1 MLPQIRRYM
10 RVEKFFTVHGQE
22 RYLVVDS
29 KIEPVQVINRFLKF
43 KDNAGKAR
51 NTLRAY
57 AYQLSLYFE
66 YLEQKGL
73 DYREVTLEDIAGYM
87 RWLQKP
93 MRQDGIIEMMKS
105 GRALRNATINTY
117 VSTVTEF
124 YSYLMRID
132 DDKNRLSEKL
142 KIQLSNSKRGYKD
155 FLYHVNKGK
164 SFEGRYLKLR
174 EEKIEKRV
182 LEQNE
187 VEQLVDACR
196 NGRDAFLLTL
206 LYETGFRIGEC
217 LALWLED
224 VDVMASTITI
234 VDRGYLTNNAE
245 IKTVTSERTINVSE
259 GLINCFLSYVADYH
273 DETIETNFIF
283 FKIEGKHQGE
293 PLDYQCVDALFKKLR
308 KRTGIYVTPHSFR
321 HTHFDKLRTEGWG
334 FEKIQKRGGW
344 ANVQTPMSTY
354 SHPSDE
360 EIRNE
365 WNRVEENFK
374 INGGDNTE

>member
-1 MLPQIRRYM
+1 M
-10 RVEKFFTVHGQE
+10 RVEKFITLQGQE
-22 RYLVVDS
+22 RYMVVDS
-29 KIEPVQVINRFLKF
+29 QAEPVLVINRFLKF

-66 YLEQKGL
+66 YLEQKKL
-73 DYREVTLEDIAGYM
+73 DYREAVLEDIAAYM
-87 RWLQKP
+87 RWLQKLE
-93 MRQDGIIEMMKS
+93 RQDGIVEMRKS
-105 GRALRNATINTY
+105 GRFLRNVTINTY

-124 YSYLMRID
+124 YSFLMRIE
-132 DDKNRLSEKL
+132 DDKNKLSEKL
-142 KIQLSNSKRGYKD
+142 KIQLSSSKRGYKD
-155 FLYHVNKGK
+155 FLYHVNRGK
-164 SFEGRYLKLR
+164 NFDGRYLKLK

-182 LEQNE
+182 LEPLE
-187 VEQLVDACR
+187 VQQLVDACR

-224 VDVMASTITI
+224 IDIVARTITI
-234 VDRGYLTNNAE
+234 MDRGYLSNNAE

-259 GLINCFLSYVADYH
+259 NLINRFLDYVADYH
-273 DETIETNFIF
+273 DETIETNFVF
-283 FKIEGKHQGE
+283 FKITGMHQGE
-293 PLDYQCVDALFKKLR
+293 PLDYQCIDALFKKLR
-308 KRTGIYVTPHSFR
+308 KRTGIYATPHSFR

-344 ANVQTPMSTY
+344 SNVQTPMSTY
-354 SHPSDE
+354 SHPSED

-365 WNRVEENFK
+365 WQKVEKRFEIKGGENK
-374 INGGDNTE
+374 K